1 MNTEQFFATVAEM
14 RNDAAVEVGKDFDD
28 LEELVRESHRTI
40 VASQVKTLDDLD
52 LLLAESIELRDD
64 ADSGAVY
71 RKQLAKGG
79 MTKEEKLLIE
89 QKLQEWESRR
99 EWETVANVAL
109 FRHTTCACGAVH
121 NHFVGLYYRQVHR
134 TLKSGKRIVAAKH
147 QLNDMRRCA
156 DTDAIPNETLK
167 ETRFAAIC
175 EACAFA
181 AGFDVRGAKEVEW
194 KDEQ

>member
-14 RNDAAVEVGKDFDD
+14 RNDAAVELDRDFDD
-28 LEELVRESHRTI
+28 LEELARESTRTI

-52 LLLAESIELRDD
+52 QLLAESIELRDD
-64 ADSGAVY
+64 ADSGAMY

-79 MTKEEKLLIE
+79 MSKEEKLLIE

-99 EWETVANVAL
+99 EWETTANVAL
-109 FRHTTCACGAVH
+109 FRHTTCACGNEH
-121 NHFVGLYYRQVHR
+121 HHFVGLYYRQVHR
-134 TLKSGKRIVAAKH
+134 TLRTGKRLVAAKH
-147 QLNDMRRCA
+147 QLTDMVRCA
-156 DTDAIPNETLK
+156 DSTNIPNETLK
-167 ETRFAAIC
+167 ETRFTPIC
-175 EACAFA
+175 EACAFT